1 MDSSLPPRLRLAVSL
16 ASAHHTDIGQVRTV
30 NQDSLLV
37 MEMDK
42 VNQSLPNPLGLY
54 VVADGLGGHEGGEVA
69 SGLVVSAIARSAQA
83 ELLRTFIEG
92 SLDETATV
100 NWIHAAVKQAN
111 QEVYEKR
118 TAAGNDMGSTLVM
131 AVVNGLAVCI
141 AHVGDSRAYRLT
153 TPGDLERL
161 TYDHSLVEQLV
172 IAKQITPDQAN
183 DHNLRSLIYKT
194 MGQKE
199 EVEPEVRALEL
210 ESGDR
215 LILCCDGLNSMI
227 GDEQIAAIAHAA
239 SSPAEAAHRLATAAN
254 DAGGRDNITV
264 IVVEAAIH

>member
-1 MDSSLPPRLRLAVSL
+1 MDSSLPPRPRLAVSL
-16 ASAHHTDIGQVRTV
+16 TSAHHTDIGQVRTL

-37 MEMDK
+37 LEIDK
-42 VNQSLPNPLGLY
+42 VNQSMPGPLGLY
-54 VVADGLGGHEGGEVA
+54 VVADGLGGHEGGEIA

-92 SLDETATV
+92 ALDEIATV
-100 NWIHAAVKQAN
+100 NWIHSAIKQAN

-131 AVVNGLAVCI
+131 AVVNGLAVCV

-153 TPGDLERL
+153 TSGELERL
-161 TYDHSLVEQLV
+161 TYDHSLVEELV
-172 IAKQITPDQAN
+172 KAKQITPAQAK
-183 DHNLRSLIYKT
+183 DHNLGSLVYKT
-194 MGQKE
+194 MGLKE
-199 EVEPEVRALEL
+199 EAEPEVRMLQI

-215 LILCCDGLNSMI
+215 LILCCDGLNGMI
-227 GDEQIAAIAHAA
+227 DDERITAIAHAA
-239 SSPAEAAHRLATAAN
+239 SSPAEAAHRLVTAAN

-264 IVVEAAIH
+264 IVVEAAIR